1 MVKRM
6 TSALVSGRMITAD
19 DVAALLNVSLRQ
31 VWRMRAARELPAPVR
46 IGKRAVRWREADI
59 INYLERLA

>member
-1 MVKRM
+1 MAKRL
-6 TSALVSGRMITAD
+6 TDAIAGGRMITAS
-19 DVAALLNVSLRQ
+19 DVAALLHVSLRQ

-59 INYLERLA
+59 NRYLERLA